1 MGSEHRHPTTESALN
16 LGVGGLGR
24 RKAPS
29 PLGRIVPRSLCRA
42 ACSSRG
48 LSFVHIPVFSI
59 ATVSGLR
66 TAPRSRHVPSVC
78 LAHGAHVAGTP
89 SEALYTDT
97 WCPVSRSSCRVPEGR
112 TRGRP
117 DLTAREPQVQRGSRP
132 GMASVRQ
139 RQAPTWRRGQAQ
151 ARWPPRGG
159 QGMSAGQAQPEE
171 GQGRGR
177 CRGVGRMLERG
188 WALTAREGGEG
199 GGRFGREGSADKA
212 PARDSPGCGTLA
224 GVRSSPGRGLRA
236 RLTLGCLR

>member
-16 LGVGGLGR
+16 PGVGGLGR

-66 TAPRSRHVPSVC
+66 TAPRSRRVPSVC

-97 WCPVSRSSCRVPEGR
+97 WCPVSRSSCRVPEGW

-132 GMASVRQ
+132 GMASVRPPPGGGGKPRLGGHPGEAKACQ
-139 RQAPTWRRGQAQ
+139 LARPSRR
-151 ARWPPRGG
+151 RDR
-159 QGMSAGQAQPEE
+159 AGE
-171 GQGRGR
+171 GAG
-177 CRGVGRMLERG
+177 G
-188 WALTAREGGEG
+188 WA
-199 GGRFGREGSADKA
+199 
-212 PARDSPGCGTLA
+212 
-224 GVRSSPGRGLRA
+224 
-236 RLTLGCLR
+236 GCLSEAGH